1 MRSDPDPAS
10 ASVDAASS
18 SQGAV
23 EITSEETPSPSVATF
38 TATVRFV
45 PDFTKNEGDVQ
56 AFAITHLVNHTSR
69 FCLYVGSGYRDEGS
83 GPPPLAC
90 RAQFAM
96 GSERQLDLLLRLF
109 FSYLCCDD
117 AALLAPDGP
126 QTLRVTKL
134 EKLRT
139 RAALEA

>member
-69 FCLYVGSGYRDEGS
+69 TGCSRKSALLTFRVKGSGFRVQGSGYWGLGFGLRVQGS
-83 GPPPLAC
+83 G
-90 RAQFAM
+90 F
-96 GSERQLDLLLRLF
+96 
-109 FSYLCCDD
+109 
-117 AALLAPDGP
+117 
-126 QTLRVTKL
+126 RVWG
-134 EKLRT
+134 
-139 RAALEA
+139 